1 MKSIRFFCMAVFII
15 ALPTGLLANDDACL
29 SRPTSQAEPV
39 GDLFP
44 PNLAVL
50 RSPDVLKIDIG
61 QKIQPQRL
69 SLRPA
74 PGLNPSLSLF
84 ESSEDGSRRT
94 GKVWPITLSVLVP
107 GAGEIYLGYY
117 KRGIALVAAEVLA
130 WTGYFHYHDK
140 GLDERK
146 DYENFAD
153 ENWDFDRWID
163 WHPDAYPLDLTFAE
177 LELWG
182 KGKPIGPDAPWPA
195 YHTYFPK
202 ETEKQNYYE
211 TIGKYDWF
219 ISGWA
224 DFDPIAQPHDTDL
237 RTLYRGMR
245 KTSNDHLKTADR
257 FIYLSLAARAF
268 SIVEIILLTR
278 DPGQDSVPGA
288 AGAGSGFDLTIRP
301 VGFTKTE
308 LALEYRF

>member
-1 MKSIRFFCMAVFII
+1 MKSIRFFCLTILII
-15 ALPTGLLANDDACL
+15 ALPAGLLADDDACL
-29 SRPTSQAEPV
+29 SRPTYSEEPV
-39 GDLFP
+39 EDLFP
-44 PNLAVL
+44 PNLEVL

-61 QKIQPQRL
+61 QKIRPQRL

-74 PGLNPSLSLF
+74 PGLDPSLSLF
-84 ESSEDGSRRT
+84 ESTDAGSRRT
-94 GKVWPITLSVLVP
+94 GKVWPIALSVLVP

-117 KRGIALVAAEVLA
+117 KRGIALVAAEVVA

-163 WHPDAYPLDLTFAE
+163 WHPDAYPLDLTFAQ
-177 LELWG
+177 LDSIGRG
-182 KGKPIGPDAPWPA
+182 KWSVPGAGFPP
-195 YHTYFPK
+195 YHPYYAK
-202 ETEKQNYYE
+202 EDDKQSYYE

-237 RTLYRGMR
+237 RTLYRDMR

-278 DPGQDSVPGA
+278 DLGQDSAPGA

-301 VGFTKTE
+301 AGFTKTE